1 MPVLMVCG
9 TASSL
14 LDSGVP
20 FRMTWGYAIVEA
32 NPKVSGRTI
41 EVCGGH
47 KTSQGHWGGAPRL
60 GYALWIRWRRLTPLD
75 TVDPSRYDTLDI
87 RCVAPTWSFW

>member
-20 FRMTWGYAIVEA
+20 FRLSCRGVAIVEA
-32 NPKVSGRTI
+32 KPKVSGRTI

-75 TVDPSRYDTLDI
+75 TVDPSGYG
-87 RCVAPTWSFW
+87 